1 MKRYFKA
8 NNFKVNLSVQ
18 AFKHDYF
25 SLFPDRYLLC
35 ITMIFGATVAG
46 NICMFVHCAC
56 IINMAILTFFR
67 NDK

>member
-1 MKRYFKA
+1 MKKKYFNA
-8 NNFKVNLSVQ
+8 NNVKVNLSVQ

-46 NICMFVHCAC
+46 NMHVCAC
-56 IINMAILTFFR
+56 IINLAILKFFR